1 MCFSFPTV
9 GSCHGKTKFQNLC
22 HRHTLVAK
30 QLHTNL
36 SSYRPV
42 SLRRC
47 AALAMHDKNTGSA
60 SIIQVNTGMQRLI
73 AQGIVH
79 KYCSVDLK
87 PGSVGPEL

>member
-9 GSCHGKTKFQNLC
+9 CSCHGKTKFQNLC

-60 SIIQVNTGMQRLI
+60 SIIQVNVHQAIDTGMQRLI

-79 KYCSVDLK
+79 KYHL
-87 PGSVGPEL
+87 VG

>member
-1 MCFSFPTV
+1 MCALVSLLYALVTAKQN
-9 GSCHGKTKFQNLC
+9 SKTC
-22 HRHTLVAK
+22 ATDIMAK

-60 SIIQVNTGMQRLI
+60 SIIQVNVHQAIDTGMQRLI

-79 KYCSVDLK
+79 KYHL
-87 PGSVGPEL
+87 VG